1 MRRYCCIHKQAYNVL
16 YNQRTIFTEN
26 DQLFFFTNCL
36 SLSMLRIWTY
46 DIDLVCFPDVISALN
61 NLCGKRPSHIV
72 VTKVLQFIKRVWGM
86 STYFRAIR
94 GTNFRRPST
103 MSMLAAGL
111 HEDLPQGF
119 IGWDQQSMQ
128 WPRWYKYDRFPQKL
142 FEYNDRWQDLPTVY
156 FAGDN
161 TVSVFF
167 GLHGRG
173 FGPAILMHFPSLA
186 EAVTDLWAGNCALAL
201 PPLSHRKKH
210 HMVDLLRIRPPSA
223 HAPLPFEPIG
233 LVDRT

>member
-1 MRRYCCIHKQAYNVL
+1 
-16 YNQRTIFTEN
+16 
-26 DQLFFFTNCL
+26 
-36 SLSMLRIWTY
+36 MLRIWTY
-46 DIDLVCFPDVISALN
+46 DIDLVCLPDVVSALN

-86 STYFRAIR
+86 STYNRAIR
-94 GTNFRRPST
+94 RTNFRRPST

-128 WPRWYKYDRFPQKL
+128 WPRRYKYDRFPQKL

-167 GLHGRG
+167 G
-173 FGPAILMHFPSLA
+173 FDMEMQKNFQYMSVQKESL
-186 EAVTDLWAGNCALAL
+186 
-201 PPLSHRKKH
+201 
-210 HMVDLLRIRPPSA
+210 
-223 HAPLPFEPIG
+223 G
-233 LVDRT
+233 L